1 MSRHWVIGARPF
13 ETTKIFCNLV
23 NKWKWQFIVQSR
35 IKKSYNINVKHMK
48 IRLRSGH
55 KIPPKINAVKWFISQ
70 PTNAQLCITTFTS
83 LYNIYSYMFRHSCH
97 HQGVLHLCL
106 AKLHKFLKLK
116 QLKLKFH
123 TIIKIQRDSKRW
135 TQFRKSIFPN

>member
-1 MSRHWVIGARPF
+1 
-13 ETTKIFCNLV
+13 
-23 NKWKWQFIVQSR
+23 
-35 IKKSYNINVKHMK
+35 MK